1 MRITKLTETIQYEDP
16 AGETE
21 YSLLSPQTPVS
32 AVNCSADVTDPIP
45 AHRTVTCTFTVTLSG
60 NAQIVSDRVD
70 VVVTDNDGQIGA
82 DVAEAQ
88 VPILDVR
95 PAVAIV
101 KTANPTVISPGDE
114 VTYTLTIT
122 NLSTA
127 EPVTLLTLVDDRFG
141 NLFAECEGFGM
152 ATTLGPAA
160 STTCEF
166 DARARRG
173 ARTRRTPTS

>member
-1 MRITKLTETIQYEDP
+1 M
-16 AGETE
+16 
-21 YSLLSPQTPVS
+21 LSPQTPVS

-45 AHRTVTCTFTVTLSG
+45 AHGTVTCTFTVTLSG

-122 NLSTA
+122 NLSTV
-127 EPVTLLTLVDDRFG
+127 EPVTL
-141 NLFAECEGFGM
+141 A
-152 ATTLGPAA
+152 
-160 STTCEF
+160 
-166 DARARRG
+166 DARR
-173 ARTRRTPTS
+173 